1 MYHILVF
8 YFHIL
13 FLQILHSACGFVQD
27 DKVCFVQDDKVCS
40 VQDDKVGSVLDD

>member
-13 FLQILHSACGFVQD
+13 FLQILHSACG
-27 DKVCFVQDDKVCS
+27 S
-40 VQDDKVGSVLDD
+40 VQDDKVGSVQDD